1 MIFRYLLSIATTDYI
16 HRRRR
21 LAVVAEILRVVGASV
36 IRIVAASTRLAHHS
50 VACPIYSVPVPR
62 RKDPYV
68 RFSDLTPGVVIRTP
82 PRLVAAKEAVEFASR
97 YDPQWFHV
105 DPARASAGRWKGLIA
120 SGWLTSA
127 IAMEMTVQHV
137 LAGSE
142 AFGSSGVDSLK
153 WIHPVRP
160 EDTVALRF
168 EVLRSSKSPS
178 GRTGIL
184 LSKSELWNQ
193 TERLVFT
200 MQGTTLFDI
209 SK

>member
-1 MIFRYLLSIATTDYI
+1 
-16 HRRRR
+16 
-21 LAVVAEILRVVGASV
+21 
-36 IRIVAASTRLAHHS
+36 
-50 VACPIYSVPVPR
+50 
-62 RKDPYV
+62 V

-82 PRLVAAKEAVEFASR
+82 PRLVTAKEAVEFASR
-97 YDPQWFHV
+97 YDPQWFHI

-120 SGWLTSA
+120 SGWLSSA
-127 IAMEMTVQHV
+127 IAMELMVQHV
-137 LAGSE
+137 LSGSE

-160 EDTVALRF
+160 DDTVALRF